1 MMPKTDAGATRRIL
15 LVEDHPVERAY
26 LQNMLLALGYR
37 RVAGVGSSTEAIGA
51 LTRQFYDVVVSDIV
65 MGEGDGTRLPNEL
78 RRLVDAGRLKSMP
91 PIIWISSLSDELLQ
105 SHVRLALQAGCPS
118 AQALSKPVS
127 RTGMQQAIK
136 TALRTIDEDDAAS
149 PRQNAV
155 RRDLMEVALGHAL
168 ITGKGMSVVLQ
179 PQMSLSTG
187 RVLAAEALSRWD
199 HPELGVISAV
209 DFVPAAHRLG
219 LDRMLFSRVTDRVID
234 VLRRMYAEDI
244 AVPIAI
250 NASAS
255 TLCTRDLPGL
265 LEQRVG
271 QAGLPARLVK
281 VELTEDEPVT
291 DWLALS
297 SVLNLLRV
305 RGFELAMD
313 DFGAGIASMRLFSA
327 MPFTEL
333 KIDRDFIVHMHREP
347 ASRAVVAA
355 AIEMGRVLGRRVVAE
370 GVEHERDVQLLREL
384 GCDVAQGYGI
394 SMPLEPDAFIEFC
407 RNH

>member
-1 MMPKTDAGATRRIL
+1 MPKSDAGATRRIL

-26 LQNMLLALGYR
+26 LQNMLLALGFR
-37 RVAGVGSSTEAIGA
+37 RVAGLGSSIEAVSA
-51 LTRQFYDVVVSDIV
+51 LTRQYYDVLISDIV
-65 MGEGDGTRLPNEL
+65 MAEGDGTRLPNDL

-118 AQALSKPVS
+118 AQALSKPVARS
-127 RTGMQQAIK
+127 AMQQAIK
-136 TALRTIDEDDAAS
+136 TALHSIDDGDPAS
-149 PRQNAV
+149 PHRQKSV
-155 RRDLMEVALGHAL
+155 RRDVMEAALGQAL
-168 ITGKGMSVVLQ
+168 VSGAGMSVVLQ

-187 RVLAAEALSRWD
+187 RVVAAEALSRWV
-199 HPELGVISAV
+199 HPELGVISAA
-209 DFVPAAHRLG
+209 DFIPAAHRLG
-219 LDRMLFSRVTDRVID
+219 LDRMLFGRVTDRVLE
-234 VLRRMYAEDI
+234 VLRQMHDEDI
-244 AVPIAI
+244 AVPISI

-255 TLCTRDLPGL
+255 TLCSRDLPGL

-271 QAGLPARLVK
+271 QAGLPARLIK

-297 SVLNLLRV
+297 SSLNLLRV

-333 KIDRDFIVHMHREP
+333 KIDRDFIVHMHSEP

-370 GVEHERDVQLLREL
+370 GVEQERDVQLLREL

-394 SMPLEPDAFIEFC
+394 SVPLEPEAFVDFC
-407 RNH
+407 RRQ